1 MNSLNAADLSFKI
14 KMMMVPAP
22 RIETRA
28 ALRAARFTLHILRD
42 TQLRAALAAQ
52 NCFLRPLLPRPRL
65 DRMPSQS
72 VMAILARVKFAAAL
86 HLDRYDVRR
95 PVIMRATGLAVEVNS
110 AHS

>member
-1 MNSLNAADLSFKI
+1 MVVVAAT
-14 KMMMVPAP
+14 
-22 RIETRA
+22 RIETRTA
-28 ALRAARFTLHILRD
+28 RWAARFALHVFCD
-42 TQLRAALAAQ
+42 AQVRAAVAAQ
-52 NCFLRPLLPRPRL
+52 NYFLRPFLSRPRL
-65 DRMPSQS
+65 DRMSGQR